1 MKKIIIVFAAVLTLI
16 FSAVPTYAAENGNIT
31 GVYALK
37 GKLFYYDTPTN
48 KMVLTGVSPVI
59 QNDEAEAAAKA
70 AEYTEL
76 RVITAGMFFK
86 DKNPLSPEWVN
97 NYADRE
103 VWFVVSIAADGSL
116 SVPYLVLNV

>member
-1 MKKIIIVFAAVLTLI
+1 MKKIIIVFAAVLMLV
-16 FSAVPTYAAENGNIT
+16 FSAIPAYADENGSIT

-48 KMVLTGVSPVI
+48 KIVLTGVSPVI
-59 QNDEAEAAAKA
+59 QNEESKAAAKA

-76 RVITAGMFFK
+76 RVITDGMFFK
-86 DKNPLSPEWVN
+86 DKNQLSPEWVN

-103 VWFVVSIAADGSL
+103 VWFVVSITADGSI

>member
-48 KMVLTGVSPVI
+48 KMVLTGL
-59 QNDEAEAAAKA
+59 A
-70 AEYTEL
+70 
-76 RVITAGMFFK
+76 
-86 DKNPLSPEWVN
+86 PLYRMMKQRRLQKPPSTPNSGLLPPEC
-97 NYADRE
+97 
-103 VWFVVSIAADGSL
+103 F
-116 SVPYLVLNV
+116 

>member
-1 MKKIIIVFAAVLTLI
+1 MKKIIIVFAAILMLV
-16 FSAVPTYAAENGNIT
+16 FSAIPAYADENGSIT
-31 GVYALK
+31 GVYSLK

-48 KMVLTGVSPVI
+48 KIVLTGVSPVI
-59 QNDEAEAAAKA
+59 QNEESKAAAKA

-76 RVITAGMFFK
+76 RVITDGMFFK
-86 DKNPLSPEWVN
+86 DKNQLSPEWVN

-103 VWFVVSIAADGSL
+103 VWFVVSITADGSI

>member
-1 MKKIIIVFAAVLTLI
+1 MKKIIIVFAAILMLV
-16 FSAVPTYAAENGNIT
+16 FSAVPAYAAENGNIT

-48 KMVLTGVSPVI
+48 KIVLTGVSPVI
-59 QNDEAEAAAKA
+59 QNDAANSAAKA

-86 DKNPLSPEWVN
+86 DKNQLSPEWVN

-103 VWFVVSIAADGSL
+103 VWFIVSITADGSI

>member
-1 MKKIIIVFAAVLTLI
+1 MKKIIIVFAAVLMLV
-16 FSAVPTYAAENGNIT
+16 FSAIPAYADENGSIT
-31 GVYALK
+31 GVYPLK

-48 KMVLTGVSPVI
+48 KIVLTGVSPVI
-59 QNDEAEAAAKA
+59 QNEESKAAAKA

-76 RVITAGMFFK
+76 RVITDGMFFK
-86 DKNPLSPEWVN
+86 DKNQLSPEWVN

-103 VWFVVSIAADGSL
+103 VWFVVSIMADGSI